1 MNALLQFKII
11 AFFRVKY
18 NSLLRLLQTRPGE
31 KGPLMT
37 PKIIPER
44 QELSLQVSFFMC
56 YQVCTIVYSTNESS
70 HVSSFI
76 LYLLPKSLFYLLNF
90 TAMVFVEMFS
100 LHTSKTLNIV
110 L

>member
-1 MNALLQFKII
+1 MVI
-11 AFFRVKY
+11 Y
-18 NSLLRLLQTRPGE
+18 DSLLLSLQTRPGE

-44 QELSLQVSFFMC
+44 QELALQVSLFMC
-56 YQVCTIVYSTNESS
+56 YHVCTIVYSTNESS

-90 TAMVFVEMFS
+90 IAIVFVEMFS
-100 LHTSKTLNIV
+100 LRTSKTLNIV